1 MHNMDFAMYAY
12 RVRRAEM
19 MDDLKFQSSIT
30 VKNKKTKKNC
40 YTDDNMKP
48 TI

>member
-1 MHNMDFAMYAY
+1 MNFAMYAY

-19 MDDLKFQSSIT
+19 MADLKFQSSIT
-30 VKNKKTKKNC
+30 VKKKQNNC

>member
-19 MDDLKFQSSIT
+19 IDDLKFQSSKT
-30 VKNKKTKKNC
+30 VKKKEDKKR
-40 YTDDNMKP
+40 TAIP
-48 TI
+48 VTT

>member
-19 MDDLKFQSSIT
+19 MADLKFQSSIT